1 MKMKISEKLKAKKEK
16 KSSSGAITQQNLE
29 ESRVEII
36 AKGKK
41 FKYPF
46 QYAKYRLIII
56 AIVIGV
62 VAIGTFAIVG
72 WLQLYEAQNTSEVM
86 YRFTKVLGLSVAD
99 VDGTKVRFSDYLM
112 LYRSSIAS
120 VEHQQG
126 KFDDSDTSKQQ
137 LAYYK
142 RQALTAAED
151 YSFAMQK
158 LTEADAA
165 VTDVEIDEII
175 EEHKIIDGEKRS
187 DEAFE
192 GIIRDNFG
200 LSMKEYR
207 RLIMLSL
214 AKKKASVEFD
224 TDAKELIGEI
234 AEKLATNS
242 DMEALATEYGENDA
256 VSYEIVDNVEYLNL
270 DSGRAATAAALEN
283 VGDVSNYFVSKNGDG
298 YYIVKLTAKTDTTV
312 SYESIWV
319 RFKWLDTEMARL
331 REEGKVTERIDLNAD
346 EITDE
351 SDVDSTES
359 DDADAVDAKDAE
371 AAGE

>member
-1 MKMKISEKLKAKKEK
+1 MKMKISEKLKAKREK
-16 KSSSGAITQQNLE
+16 KSGSGAITQQNLE

-56 AIVIGV
+56 AIVIGI
-62 VAIGTFAIVG
+62 VAIGTFAVVG
-72 WLQLYEAQNTSEVM
+72 WLQLYKMQNTSEVM

-99 VDGTKVRFSDYLM
+99 VDGVKVRFSDYLM

-126 KFDDSDTSKQQ
+126 KFDNSDTSKQQ

-158 LTEADAA
+158 LAEIDAT
-165 VTDVEIDEII
+165 VTDAEIDEII

-192 GIIRDNFG
+192 GIVRDNFG
-200 LSMKEYR
+200 LNMKEYR

-214 AKKKASVEFD
+214 AKKKASVKFD
-224 TDAKELIGEI
+224 TDAKELVSEI

-256 VSYEIVDNVEYLNL
+256 VNYEVVDNVEYLNL

-283 VGDVSNYFVSKNGDG
+283 VGEVSDYFVSKNGDG
-298 YYIVKLTAKTDTTV
+298 YYIVKLTAKTETTV

-319 RFKWLDTEMARL
+319 RFKWLDAEMTRL
-331 REEGKVTERIDLNAD
+331 REEGKVTERINLDVD
-346 EITDE
+346 EIESEVDDEATDE
-351 SDVDSTES
+351 NETNEGVG
-359 DDADAVDAKDAE
+359 DAD
-371 AAGE
+371 